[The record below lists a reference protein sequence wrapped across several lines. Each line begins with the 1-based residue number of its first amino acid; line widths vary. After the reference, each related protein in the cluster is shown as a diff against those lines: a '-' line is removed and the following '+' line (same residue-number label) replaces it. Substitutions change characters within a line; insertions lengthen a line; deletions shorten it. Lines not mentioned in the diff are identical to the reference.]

1 MRILSRS
8 KGDTTVR
15 DTAPA
20 TPPAQ
25 NAATT
30 GWEIDSRNCMDRLEA
45 TAVAGLTKSGC
56 D

>member
-30 GWEIDSRNCMDRLEA
+30 GWEIDSRNRMDRLEA
-45 TAVAGLTKSGC
+45 AAVAELTKSGC